1 VLQCLPENWIDE
13 KTLEVRETDPLAID
27 RDAVP
32 LVESEP
38 ERLKSRPQ
46 HENDVKKQD
55 GQDEEVCDD
64 VPLQHMTMQVE
75 TASTGRP
82 HALDGLR
89 NRLHGHDALPNRYRP
104 SVISNQLL
112 ERRLVEIAVANE
124 Q

>member
-13 KTLEVRETDPLAID
+13 KTLKVRETDPLAID

-38 ERLKSRPQ
+38 ERLKSRSQ

-64 VPLQHMTMQVE
+64 VPLQDVTMQVE

-82 HALDGLR
+82 DALD
-89 NRLHGHDALPNRYRP
+89 RL
-104 SVISNQLL
+104 
-112 ERRLVEIAVANE
+112 
-124 Q
+124 